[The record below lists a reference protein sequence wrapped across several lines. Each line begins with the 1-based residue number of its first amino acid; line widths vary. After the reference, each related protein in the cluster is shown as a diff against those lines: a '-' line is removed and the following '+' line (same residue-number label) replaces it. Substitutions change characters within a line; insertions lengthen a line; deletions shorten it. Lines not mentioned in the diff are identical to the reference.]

1 MQLEQPR
8 SALQRG
14 QPAALNAIC
23 ARRTLLPI
31 AQVVHK
37 AIMVSNSPEIWQMSA
52 NLRRPIIASER
63 VDRTGVGVAPDRR
76 VWPDILARG
85 LTIGLATSCLLIVSL
100 LPLDA
105 AAQITE
111 ALLPYPVAPRTP
123 QERPSEF
130 APIGARLG
138 DFFWFPRGELDQAYN
153 SNIFATNTKPTYDF
167 ITALTPSF
175 DLVSNFPR
183 NALNLRAASL
193 FQVYADHPAQTTPDG
208 VVTADGRLD
217 VTAGSYLY
225 GTVLAGHQH
234 ISYGSPNS
242 PGNIAQPVTYW
253 DYTATAGYVQGG
265 RRFSYR
271 VDVGV
276 TAAQYNSAQLVGG
289 GVLPQSTQD
298 GTASSAAVTGSY
310 EIIPDYLGYIRVG
323 GSLFD
328 YWHTAPPTAGVPET
342 RPNFSTYR
350 VDVGLQILPRHL
362 ISGAAYVGYLV
373 QNFAASGLGSTS
385 TPDYGGQLVWSITPL
400 TTITLSGLLTF
411 NTGTPG
417 VGVASAGIGVPSGT
431 FLPSA
436 GNSYLAKVFT
446 ATASHQLLRNL
457 QLTLTASYEND
468 SYQGITRTDNVFFV
482 DAGVRYQMNRNLFL
496 GSDFSHYER
505 TSTVSGLSF
514 NQSILTLRV
523 GTQF

>member
-1 MQLEQPR
+1 MQLEQPH

-23 ARRTLLPI
+23 ARRTLLRI
-31 AQVVHK
+31 AQVVQK
-37 AIMVSNSPEIWQMSA
+37 AIMVSNPPEIWRMSA

-85 LTIGLATSCLLIVSL
+85 LNSGFATFCLLIVSL

-138 DFFWFPRGELDQAYN
+138 DFFWFPRAELDEAYN
-153 SNIFATNTKPTYDF
+153 SNIFATATRPTYDF

-175 DLVSNFPR
+175 DLLSNFPR
-183 NALNLRAASL
+183 NSLNLRAGSL
-193 FQVYADHPAQTTPDG
+193 LQVYADHPAQNTQDG

-253 DYTATAGYVQGG
+253 DYAATAGYAQGG
-265 RRFSYR
+265 RRFSYA

-276 TAAQYNSAQLVGG
+276 SAAQFNAAQLVGG

-298 GTASSAAVTGSY
+298 GQPRPRRLLGATKLFQIIWAMSAWAAVCSTIGIRRPPLPASRKRARTFRH
-310 EIIPDYLGYIRVG
+310 IGLTSACKSFLG
-323 GSLFD
+323 
-328 YWHTAPPTAGVPET
+328 
-342 RPNFSTYR
+342 
-350 VDVGLQILPRHL
+350 
-362 ISGAAYVGYLV
+362 
-373 QNFAASGLGSTS
+373 TS
-385 TPDYGGQLVWSITPL
+385 FQGQLT
-400 TTITLSGLLTF
+400 
-411 NTGTPG
+411 
-417 VGVASAGIGVPSGT
+417 
-431 FLPSA
+431 
-436 GNSYLAKVFT
+436 
-446 ATASHQLLRNL
+446 
-457 QLTLTASYEND
+457 
-468 SYQGITRTDNVFFV
+468 
-482 DAGVRYQMNRNLFL
+482 
-496 GSDFSHYER
+496 SD
-505 TSTVSGLSF
+505 
-514 NQSILTLRV
+514 I
-523 GTQF
+523 

>member
-1 MQLEQPR
+1 MCSSIGIFTAFFAGPTSVGR
-8 SALQRG
+8 RFCGISTRG
-14 QPAALNAIC
+14 VLRRGSPEPSSC
-23 ARRTLLPI
+23 VARRHIQT
-31 AQVVHK
+31 
-37 AIMVSNSPEIWQMSA
+37 S

-63 VDRTGVGVAPDRR
+63 VDWTRVEVAPDRR
-76 VWPDILARG
+76 ACPDILAGG
-85 LTIGLATSCLLIVSL
+85 LNSGFATFCLLIVSL

-123 QERPSEF
+123 QERPSEL

-153 SNIFATNTKPTYDF
+153 SNIFATATKPTYDF

-175 DLVSNFPR
+175 DLLSNFPR
-183 NALNLRAASL
+183 NSLNLRADSL
-193 FQVYADHPAQTTPDG
+193 LQVYADHPAQNTQDG

-253 DYTATAGYVQGG
+253 EYAATAGYAQGG
-265 RRFSYR
+265 RRFSYA

-276 TAAQYNSAQLVGG
+276 SAAQFNAAQLVGG

-298 GTASSAAVTGSY
+298 GTASSAAVTGRY
-310 EIIPDYLGYIRVG
+310 EIIPDYLGYVRVG

-328 YWHTAPPTAGVPET
+328 YWHTVPGET
-342 RPNFSTYR
+342 RPNFTTYR
-350 VDVGLQILPRHL
+350 VALGLQILPRNH
-362 ISGAAYVGYLV
+362 IIYGEAYAGYLV
-373 QNFAASGLGSTS
+373 QNFAQSSLGSTS
-385 TPDYGGQLVWSITPL
+385 TPDFGGDLTWAITPL
-400 TTITLSGLLTF
+400 TTLNFTGLTSF

-417 VGVASAGIGVPSGT
+417 NSACITGTSGT
-431 FLPSA
+431 SILTV
-436 GNSYLAKVFT
+436 GNSYL
-446 ATASHQLLRNL
+446 S
-457 QLTLTASYEND
+457 
-468 SYQGITRTDNVFFV
+468 
-482 DAGVRYQMNRNLFL
+482 
-496 GSDFSHYER
+496 
-505 TSTVSGLSF
+505 
-514 NQSILTLRV
+514 
-523 GTQF
+523 